1 MYLVPKFSFGNGAED
16 SSVVDLDEYAGSPI
30 YHNDIQGFD
39 WVKSLAS
46 SSHLYHLPISSDILE
61 TSYCQNLLIV
71 VSPSFLY
78 PGGDKGV
85 VRSET
90 TEAGNISS
98 GTEDLDLITC
108 SSGALLCPNGPIS
121 SPCGSISA
129 KVCISVD
136 SAKKND
142 SPKSVPVEIFSSE
155 TMDIVGSLPFI
166 YGSADGPTEH
176 PNSGALFYEPP
187 TFPSLEIPF
196 FSFDLIPSG
205 GKAYSP
211 FGIQQLMTTPREID
225 ATRLEKGLCE
235 MEGVV
240 AVHELHIWAIT
251 VGKVLLACHVTITPD
266 ADADLVLDKV
276 IGYIRREYNISHVT
290 IQIERQ

>member
-1 MYLVPKFSFGNGAED
+1 MPHLLLPTGSSFLEEESLAARPKFSFGNGAED

-121 SPCGSISA
+121 SPCGSNSA

-211 FGIQQLMTTPREID
+211 FGIRQLMTSSMN
-225 ATRLEKGLCE
+225 LC
-235 MEGVV
+235 
-240 AVHELHIWAIT
+240 
-251 VGKVLLACHVTITPD
+251 VTCVC
-266 ADADLVLDKV
+266 A
-276 IGYIRREYNISHVT
+276 
-290 IQIERQ
+290 